1 MTPTEL
7 ERRAEVCGEDFIKQ
21 TENPLDRGALL
32 SPSVVYSSRFL
43 LLAVVCVVPTV
54 SHRCYHGNTVG

>member
-21 TENPLDRGALL
+21 TENPLDRGAL
-32 SPSVVYSSRFL
+32 
-43 LLAVVCVVPTV
+43 
-54 SHRCYHGNTVG
+54 